1 MSSSSSSI
9 ASSRSRGGGTRRRV
23 AAVRSPVPY
32 REQPMDYEPAVFCE
46 RCGRKAP
53 RWISWSPANPGRRY
67 YACVEAQWHDNPT
80 SPFLR
85 GLLGDLRDRV
95 WNLEEFVAA
104 LGDGHDGA
112 FGVELQKKNEEN
124 AVASAG
130 VLVCKKCVSKWMML
144 FCGIMLFLSGLSV
157 GMFLS

>member
-1 MSSSSSSI
+1 MLI
-9 ASSRSRGGGTRRRV
+9 RQHG
-23 AAVRSPVPY
+23 
-32 REQPMDYEPAVFCE
+32 F
-46 RCGRKAP
+46 
-53 RWISWSPANPGRRY
+53 I
-67 YACVEAQWHDNPT
+67 QWHDNPT

-130 VLVCKKCVSKWMML
+130 VLVYKKCVSKWMMF